1 MTSFRKISKIIR
13 PYLKT
18 ILGAY
23 YGVLHLSIMFLGAIV
38 LLFDTNLLHLFI
50 LFIIVSVDAIVCVIL
65 HNCPLTMLEQK
76 YLGHSIISTRMN
88 VYKKLNI
95 SYECTHEYE
104 TTLEFLSNMA
114 ALLILKISTVMCIE
128 FLSNHITIHD
138 GSLSIR
144 LK

>member
-1 MTSFRKISKIIR
+1 MTSFRKLSKIIR
-13 PYLKT
+13 PYLNT
-18 ILGAY
+18 LIGAY
-23 YGVLHLSIMFLGAIV
+23 YGTLHLSIMFLGSIV
-38 LLFDTNLLHLFI
+38 LLFDTNLFHLFI
-50 LFIIVSVDAIVCVIL
+50 IFIIVTIDAIVCVIL

-76 YLGHSIISTRMN
+76 YLGHSIISTRMKL
-88 VYKKLNI
+88 YKKLNI
-95 SYECTHEYE
+95 LHKCNHEYE

-114 ALLILKISTVMCIE
+114 SLLIVKISAIMCIQ